1 MMICRACDFCEK
13 EMSSENAC
21 IKLKLKSVSGKI
33 LHLELNLPNSFTGS
47 TDADVCRTCLLRAV
61 RESILSMDEE

>member
-1 MMICRACDFCEK
+1 MMICRACDFCGK
-13 EMSSENAC
+13 EMSSENTS
-21 IKLKLKSVSGKI
+21 IKFKLKSVSGKI